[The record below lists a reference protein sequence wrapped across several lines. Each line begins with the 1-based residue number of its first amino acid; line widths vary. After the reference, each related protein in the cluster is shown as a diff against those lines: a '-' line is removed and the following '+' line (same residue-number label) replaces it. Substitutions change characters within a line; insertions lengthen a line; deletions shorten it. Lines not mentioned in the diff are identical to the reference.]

1 MRSKKTILT
10 VSAAALGLAGLAGL
24 AAPAATAAPASAWDQ
39 VAACESGGDWHI
51 NTGNGYQGGL
61 QFNAQT
67 WAANGGTQ
75 YAATADQATREQ
87 QIAVAENVLATQGAG
102 AWPNCSGPVAG

>member
-1 MRSKKTILT
+1 MRFKKTMLT
-10 VSAAALGLAGLAGL
+10 ASAAALGLAGL

-61 QFNAQT
+61 QFNPGT
-67 WAANGGTQ
+67 WAAYGGT
-75 YAATADQATREQ
+75 AFAPTADLATREQ
-87 QIAVAENVLATQGAG
+87 QIAIAERTQAAQGWG
-102 AWPNCSGPVAG
+102 AWPACTARLGLR